1 MRSCSTAFLIPDWFS
16 AVDYFYLLTQEVG
29 IIMNDNLNEQLEY
42 IIKAVNAF
50 TIVVKNMESA
60 IKYNTHLDCT
70 NWLADD
76 SGLDP
81 EMLANF
87 DATQKTLLD
96 AYPPN
101 RISKKQLADILS
113 II

>member
-1 MRSCSTAFLIPDWFS
+1 M
-16 AVDYFYLLTQEVG
+16 G
-29 IIMNDNLNEQLEY
+29 ISMNENLNEQLEY

-87 DATQKTLLD
+87 DETQKTLLE

-101 RISKKQLADILS
+101 RISKEQLADILS